1 MTVVRPW
8 TIIAKFITYKAK
20 EHMLYK
26 TTFLKGRRYFVNEDF
41 SKERQ
46 AIRKR
51 LEKSK
56 GIKRYTY

>member
-1 MTVVRPW
+1 
-8 TIIAKFITYKAK
+8 
-20 EHMLYK
+20 MLYK

-56 GIKRYTY
+56 GIKRNSY